1 MSNELTVADARR
13 VVDPKQLPFQGTAE
27 VEPSEEIIGQDRAI
41 RALEFGLQVS
51 GEGFNVYVSGPPG
64 IGKKTSVKEFVEQLA
79 SQKPTPSDW
88 CFVHNHREPYEPR
101 AIRLDPGKGR
111 DFSDDI
117 DELKEFIQRDIP
129 GLFESDEYS
138 SKREETLREVQE
150 KGQNAQAEI
159 REKAQEKGFVLQQ
172 TFVGTALVPVKNGE
186 PLRDEDLQNLPQEEQ
201 EQIEQRRQE
210 LQDEVKDIQKRYR
223 RLDREAKDKVKELDR
238 DAVRSRLEGPL
249 EDLREKYEGHD
260 AVLAYLDDVEEDV
273 LDNIDTLKSDPEQ
286 QGQQVP
292 PQVRQQI
299 EALKQQFFKKY
310 QVNVVVDN
318 SRREGAPVVTE
329 LNPTYNNLVG
339 RIEKEMQMGALNTD
353 FTLIKPGALLQ
364 ANGGFLVLT
373 VEDVLRNPYSWEGL
387 KRALKSNELRIEEVQ
402 EQLGLMSI
410 KTLRPQPIP
419 LDLKVVLIGRPIIYQ
434 LLHQL
439 DPDMQELFKVK
450 ADFDVEMESNAGN
463 SRSFMSFLASIV
475 EREKLPPL
483 NGEAAAAMMEHAHRV
498 AEHKEK
504 ISTRFGEL
512 SDVLREAGFWAT
524 QEGAKEITGNHVR
537 RALEEKIY
545 RSSMIKEKI
554 VDLINRGTLLIDTD
568 QQVVGQ
574 VNGLSVMMLGD
585 FTFGR
590 PNRITATVAAGRD
603 GVVDIER
610 ESKLGGPIHNKG
622 VLILSG
628 FLSKQFARHSALS
641 MSARL
646 VFEQSYSGVEGD
658 SASSAELYALL
669 SVLSE
674 TPVRQGIAVTGSVNQ
689 NGDIQAIGG
698 VNEKIEGFFDVC
710 SVKGLDGIQGVAI
723 PASNVQNLMLRQDVA
738 EAIEDGKFHLWSVSR
753 VEEGI
758 ELLTGVSAGSRDES
772 GAFPKES
779 IFGRVERKLTD
790 FQAVLRSFGV
800 NGENQSS

>member
-13 VVDPKQLPFQGTAE
+13 VVDPKELPFAGTEDA
-27 VEPSEEIIGQDRAI
+27 EPSEEIIGQDRAI
-41 RALEFGLQVS
+41 KALQFGLQVQ

-64 IGKKTSVKEFVEQLA
+64 IGKKTSVKDFVAHLA

-101 AIRLDPGKGR
+101 AIRLEPGEGR
-111 DFSDDI
+111 EFSNDI

-159 REKAQEKGFVLQQ
+159 REKAQEKGFVMQQ
-172 TFVGTALVPVKNGE
+172 TFMGTALVPVKDGE
-186 PLRDEDLQNLPQEEQ
+186 PLKDEELQNLPQEEQ
-201 EQIEQRRQE
+201 EDIEQRRTE
-210 LQDEVKDIQKRYR
+210 LQEEIKEIQKRYR

-238 DAVRSRLEGPL
+238 NAVRSRLEGPL
-249 EDLREKYEGHD
+249 EDLREKYEGHEE
-260 AVLAYLDDVEEDV
+260 VLAYLDAVEEDV
-273 LDNIDTLKSDPEQ
+273 LDNIETLKSDPEQ
-286 QGQQVP
+286 EGQQVP
-292 PQVRQQI
+292 PQVRQQM

-318 SRREGAPVVTE
+318 ADQEGAPVVTE

-364 ANGGFLVLT
+364 ANGGYLVLT

-419 LDLKVVLIGRPIIYQ
+419 LNVKVVLIGRPIIYQ
-434 LLHQL
+434 LLHQF

-450 ADFDVEMESNAGN
+450 ADFDIEMESNDEN
-463 SRSFMSFLASIV
+463 SKSFMSFLASIV
-475 EREKLPPL
+475 QREKVQQLD
-483 NGEAAAAMMEHAHRV
+483 GEAAAAMMEHAHRV

-512 SDVLREAGFWAT
+512 SDVLREAGFWAR
-524 QEGAKEITGNHVR
+524 QEGSEVIAGTHVK

-545 RSSMIKEKI
+545 RSSMIKDKI

-568 QQVVGQ
+568 ESVVGQ
-574 VNGLSVMMLGD
+574 VNGLSVMQLGD

-603 GVVDIER
+603 GVLDIER

-622 VLILSG
+622 VLVLTG
-628 FLSKQFARHSALS
+628 FLSKNFARHSALS

-658 SASSAELYALL
+658 SASSVELYALL
-669 SVLSE
+669 SVLSD
-674 TPVRQGIAVTGSVNQ
+674 TPIRQGIAVTGSVNQ

-698 VNEKIEGFFDVC
+698 VNEKVEGFYDVC
-710 SVKGLDGIQGVAI
+710 SIKGLDGTQGVVI
-723 PASNVQNLMLRQDVA
+723 PGSNVQNLMLRDDVA
-738 EAIEDGKFHLWSVSR
+738 KAVEEGTFHLWSVSR

-772 GAFPKES
+772 GAFPEDS
-779 IFGRVERKLTD
+779 IFGMAEKKLTD
-790 FQAVLRSFGV
+790 FQAVLRSFGGDGGGQ
-800 NGENQSS
+800 NR

>member
-1 MSNELTVADARR
+1 MSNELTVTDARR
-13 VVDPKQLPFQGTAE
+13 VIDPKELPFTGTVDAE
-27 VEPSEEIIGQDRAI
+27 PTEEIIGQDRAI
-41 RALEFGLQVS
+41 KALQFGLQVQ

-64 IGKKTSVKEFVEQLA
+64 IGKKTSVKDFVEHLA
-79 SQKPTPSDW
+79 RKKPTPDDW
-88 CFVHNHREPYEPR
+88 CFVHNHRESYEPR
-101 AIRLDPGKGR
+101 AIRLPPGQGQE
-111 DFSDDI
+111 FSNDI

-159 REKAQEKGFVLQQ
+159 REKAQEKGFVMQQ
-172 TFVGTALVPVKNGE
+172 TVMGTALVPVKEGQ
-186 PLRDEDLQNLPQEEQ
+186 PLKDEDIQDLPKDEQ
-201 EQIEQRRQE
+201 EDIERRRQE
-210 LQDEVKDIQKRYR
+210 LQEEIKEIQKRYR
-223 RLDREAKDKVKELDR
+223 RLDREARDKVKELDR
-238 DAVRSRLEGPL
+238 NAVRSRLEGPL
-249 EDLREKYEGHD
+249 EDLREKYDGNE
-260 AVLAYLDDVEEDV
+260 AVQEYLDDVEEDV
-273 LDNIDTLKSDPEQ
+273 LDNIDTLKSDPEE

-292 PQVRQQI
+292 PQMRQQM
-299 EALKQQFFKKY
+299 EAMKQQFFKKY

-318 SRREGAPVVTE
+318 SRQKGAPVVTE
-329 LNPTYNNLVG
+329 LNPTYNNLIG

-353 FTLIKPGALLQ
+353 FTFIKPGALLQ

-410 KTLRPQPIP
+410 KTLRPHSIP
-419 LDLKVVLIGRPIIYQ
+419 LNVKVVLIGRPIIYQ

-450 ADFDVEMESNAGN
+450 ADFDVEMLANEEN
-463 SRSFMSFLASIV
+463 RKSFMSFLASIV
-475 EREKLPPL
+475 EREQIPQLDS
-483 NGEAAAAMMEHAHRV
+483 EAVARMMEHAHRV
-498 AEHKEK
+498 ADHKEK
-504 ISTRFGEL
+504 FSTRFGEL
-512 SDVLREAGFWAT
+512 SDVLREAGFWAS
-524 QEGAKEITGNHVR
+524 QEGAEEIQGNHVK

-568 QQVVGQ
+568 ESSLGQ

-603 GVVDIER
+603 GVLDIER

-622 VLILSG
+622 VLILTG
-628 FLSKQFARHSALS
+628 FLSRNFARHSALS

-669 SVLSE
+669 SVLSDS
-674 TPVRQGIAVTGSVNQ
+674 PVRQGVAVTGSVNQ

-698 VNEKIEGFFDVC
+698 VNEKVEGFFDVC
-710 SVKGLDGIQGVAI
+710 SVKGLDGNQGVVI
-723 PASNVQNLMLRQDVA
+723 PASNVQNLMLRDEVA
-738 EAIEDGKFHLWSVSR
+738 QAIEEGRFHLWSVKR

-758 ELLTGVSAGSRDES
+758 ELLTGVKAGSRDES
-772 GAFPKES
+772 GSFPKDS
-779 IFGRVERKLTD
+779 IFGMAEQKLTD
-790 FQAVLRSFGV
+790 FQAVLRSFG
-800 NGENQSS
+800 GDGSS